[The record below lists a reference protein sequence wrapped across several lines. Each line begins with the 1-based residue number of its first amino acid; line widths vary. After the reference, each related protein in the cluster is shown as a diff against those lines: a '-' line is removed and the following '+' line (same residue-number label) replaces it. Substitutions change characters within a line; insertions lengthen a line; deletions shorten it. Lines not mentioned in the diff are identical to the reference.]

1 MEQEEFV
8 SVRLFGGL
16 GNQIFQFMAGK
27 WLANESKSQLYVD
40 TSWLLDGYTHSNSS
54 ISEFQFYKPDREYG
68 EKHRNLMLLYLDRLA
83 TITARNIPIFANFVK
98 INAPRST
105 GFEDFTTVN
114 LGVQLRG
121 YYQSPQYFEKLM
133 ENGEITKSSFEL
145 NKPSESFNSK
155 RNLVPSQGFLAVH
168 VRGGDYLKKKA
179 TYVQLTSKYYL
190 EAVNSVREICGNL
203 PIWVFSDDV
212 NYARKTL
219 SSFSDLYY
227 VDNKSISAAESMKLM
242 SVAKGIICANSTFSY
257 WASIISDSA
266 ILIVAP
272 NSWVK
277 EHEQPKDFFP
287 KGWKLI

>member
-16 GNQIFQFMAGK
+16 GNQIFHFMAGK